1 MGDNRDNS
9 SDSRI
14 WGLVPEKYI
23 YGKVFF
29 RYWMPSVI
37 GTIPKGKYELNEPKK
52 DIRAEKPEQK
62 EDSDR

>member
-9 SDSRI
+9 SDSRY

-29 RYWMPSVI
+29 RFWMPSNI
-37 GTIPKGKYELNEPKK
+37 GKITRGDYELNEENPN
-52 DIRAEKPEQK
+52 DTRAGAE
-62 EDSDR
+62 SR